1 MRLTCQPLLL
11 APGATEL
18 PVLAEG
24 GGRTALWASRQDRQ
38 CSDHLLRLL
47 ILAPEPIALPEPEPS
62 EPAVGAVARLDR
74 AVRPHGGIIALLNP
88 AASFGVERIAFAEG
102 IRLFAIADPAD
113 EACWDA
119 MLSLAK
125 PVYGLRGTI
134 ACDCLSLHPGAL
146 ISALAYG
153 NFVCEEGLRLDAFN
167 EHRAGVDW
175 SAAVDTEATVIV
187 RGGFE
192 AARVAGRTVVWR
204 DRGSEGYVR
213 LVIRGGGGAVWTQP
227 RFVAAVTPSIQ
238 PAPDVTTQPTD
249 GHGR

>member
-1 MRLTCQPLLL
+1 MRLTCQPLLIQ
-11 APGATEL
+11 PGDNVL
-18 PVLAEG
+18 PVFAVD
-24 GGRTALWASRQDRQ
+24 GRRVALWASRQDWT

-47 ILAPEPIALPEPEPS
+47 ILGPEPIALPPPEPS

-74 AVRPHGGIIALLNP
+74 AVRGLGGIIALLNP
-88 AASFGVERIAFAEG
+88 AEAFGLERIAFAEG
-102 IRLFAIADPAD
+102 IRLFGITEPAD

-119 MLSLAK
+119 MLSLAR

-134 ACDCLSLHPGAL
+134 ACDCVSLHPGAL

-153 NFVCEEGLRLDAFN
+153 NFVCEEGLTLAAFD
-167 EHRAGVDW
+167 EHRAGVNWRAD
-175 SAAVDTEATVIV
+175 VDTEAAVIV

-192 AARVAGRTVVWR
+192 AARVFGRTVAWR

-227 RFVAAVTPSIQ
+227 RFVAAVTP
-238 PAPDVTTQPTD
+238 TTPTTPT
-249 GHGR
+249 GNHGC